1 MDILIKRAKQ
11 GDKDAFTKLI
21 LSIQDDLYRIAKMR
35 LQNEADINDVVQ
47 ETMISAY
54 KNIRKLKEDKYFKT
68 WIIKILINKCN
79 KKYSERDRKFIS
91 FEDNEIEKYVGSE
104 EIENNRLNFENI
116 ISMLNKEEK
125 TIMILYYYLEYTAK
139 DISEILGIKEGTI
152 FSKISRAKKKILNKY
167 KGELE

>member
-21 LSIQDDLYRIAKMR
+21 LNIQEDLYKIAKMR
-35 LQNEADINDVVQ
+35 LKNEDDINDVIQ

-54 KNIRKLKEDKYFKT
+54 KNIRKLKEDRYFKT

-79 KKYSERDRKFIS
+79 KKYHERYRKFIS
-91 FEDNEIEKYVGSE
+91 FEDNEIEKYAPGKELENHKLDFGS
-104 EIENNRLNFENI
+104 I
-116 ISMLNKEEK
+116 ISSLNKEEK
-125 TIMILYYYLEYTAK
+125 NIMILYYYLEYTAK

-152 FSKISRAKKKILNKY
+152 FSKISRAKKKILDKY
-167 KGELE
+167 KGEME